1 MPELA
6 ELAELRTK
14 VGDLDR
20 AAMDA
25 KLTVDDL
32 AAEQRKIDADVESV
46 KARRKRDQD
55 RMDQGLVSNPKDLQ
69 HMSEELTSLDRRI
82 SSLEDQEIEVMEQ
95 LEEAQGHLDEMA
107 AALTEARARAKVV
120 IASRDA
126 TAASVR
132 AELAEAAE
140 ARGGLVAALSDD
152 LVALYER
159 LRAAKDGVGA
169 ARLRAARCGGCQL
182 TVDAAEVGAIRAADE
197 DKVVR
202 CPECQRILV
211 RTAESGL

>member
-32 AAEQRKIDADVESV
+32 TAEQQKVDTDVEAV

-69 HMSEELTSLDRRI
+69 RMTEELTSLDRRI

-95 LEEAQGHLDEMA
+95 LEEAQAHLDKMA
-107 AALTEARARAKVV
+107 GALAEARDRAKVV
-120 IASRDA
+120 IASRDETSA
-126 TAASVR
+126 TLKAD
-132 AELAEAAE
+132 LAEATE
-140 ARGGLVAALSDD
+140 ARVALVADMPQD
-152 LVALYER
+152 LLALYDR
-159 LRAAKDGVGA
+159 LRGAKEGVGA
-169 ARLRAARCGGCQL
+169 SLLRAARCGGCQL
-182 TVDAAEVGAIRAADE
+182 TIDAAEIGAIKAAAEDE
-197 DKVVR
+197 IVR

-211 RTAESGL
+211 RTSESGL